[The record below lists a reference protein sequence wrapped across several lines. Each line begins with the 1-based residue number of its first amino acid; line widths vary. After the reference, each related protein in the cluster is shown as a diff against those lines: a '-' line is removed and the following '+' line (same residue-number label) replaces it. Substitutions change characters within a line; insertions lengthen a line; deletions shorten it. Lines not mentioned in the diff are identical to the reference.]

1 VWPVILGLV
10 IIGALI
16 TPRTD
21 NGNSADFR
29 LTTHSTAR
37 FGAQGL
43 YEVLASLKW
52 HPSRLEQSFRSG
64 LDTNAAY
71 VILQPTFPI
80 SDEDDSA
87 LVRMVRSGG
96 RLLLASTD
104 STLSAQFGMWPAI
117 DSEPTATN
125 DDMSV
130 AGDRPNVR
138 WNSLNTPGL
147 GGGVF
152 NPGGWIG
159 NMVRITPPINDTL
172 AIFAWISKTHLD
184 SATAPALMVGRRVGR
199 GRVVFLANPL
209 LLTNDVLRKGKP
221 ALAVVRALEWLDPP
235 GRRVVFD
242 EYHQGFH
249 TTVDRD
255 AIVEALTDTPLGRV
269 TLQLV
274 FASLVL
280 VVAIGVRPILPIPM
294 MVFQRR
300 SPLEHVDALAR
311 AYTQIH
317 ATRLGAQRL
326 LRGIRRRH
334 PMGTGG
340 AGSEADTTY
349 LDAVRARYRV
359 PDGDI
364 HALTA
369 ALRGSVNDEA
379 FLRAGRAAGRIEQ
392 SITTQ

>member
-1 VWPVILGLV
+1 VWPVILALV

-16 TPRTD
+16 TPKTD
-21 NGNSADFR
+21 DGNAGDFR
-29 LTTHSTAR
+29 LTTHSTGR

-43 YEVLASLKW
+43 YEVLASLRW
-52 HPSRLEQSFRSG
+52 HPSRLERSLHSG

-87 LVRMVRSGG
+87 LVRMVRGGG
-96 RLLLASTD
+96 RLLLASMD
-104 STLSAQFGMWPAI
+104 STFSAQFGMWAAI
-117 DSEPTATN
+117 DSGPVTTSDEL
-125 DDMSV
+125 SV
-130 AGDRPNVR
+130 AGDRPDVP
-138 WNSLNTPGL
+138 WDSLSTPGF
-147 GGGVF
+147 GNGVF
-152 NPGGWIG
+152 NPGRWIR
-159 NMVRITPPINDTL
+159 NVVRVTPPISDTL
-172 AIFAWISKTHLD
+172 AVFAWASQTHLD

-199 GRVVFLANPL
+199 GRVVFLANPQL
-209 LLTNDVLRKGKP
+209 LANDVLRQGKP
-221 ALAVVRALEWLDPP
+221 ALAVIRALEWLDPP

-242 EYHQGFH
+242 EYHHGFRSG
-249 TTVDRD
+249 TDRD

-274 FASLVL
+274 LASLVL
-280 VVAIGVRPILPIPM
+280 LVAIGVRPILPVPT

-334 PMGTGG
+334 PMGMGGTGN
-340 AGSEADTTY
+340 EADATY

-369 ALRGSVNDEA
+369 ALRGSVSDDA
-379 FLRAGRAAGRIEQ
+379 FLRAGQAAGRIEQ